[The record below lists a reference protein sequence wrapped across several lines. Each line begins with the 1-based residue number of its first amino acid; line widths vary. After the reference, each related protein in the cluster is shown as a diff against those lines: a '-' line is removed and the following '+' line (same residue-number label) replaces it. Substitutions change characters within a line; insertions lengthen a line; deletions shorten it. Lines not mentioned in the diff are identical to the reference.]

1 MKKNLK
7 IFRWLIEQ
15 TKPILFYL
23 ILIIL
28 LNSATAVVGVS
39 SAIVT
44 KSLIDAATTHGPI
57 FKWMCILG
65 CILVFQIV
73 ARFATSL
80 LTTYCSNKFSNML
93 QSRIYSH
100 ITYSKWQ
107 EQMVYHSANIISRLT
122 GDLSTV
128 TTLITSSIPSVIALG
143 FTLVTSFFTLL
154 YLIPSMAIIAII
166 LSPLTVIF
174 ASFFSKRV
182 KKYYMALQDN
192 NIKHRS
198 FLQESLQN
206 IIIIKA
212 FCEEKENIET
222 LKSIQAK
229 SFKLSMDQTKLSTCS
244 TTFFHIGGVL
254 GYFLIFAWGALNLAN
269 QTGTYGTLTALMQLF
284 SNVQSPFISLARY
297 YPQFVTSF
305 AASERLMILEELHLE
320 SHNEIQ
326 LEAPPTVEFKNVN
339 FAYENG
345 HPVLNGICCTFEPGE
360 IIGLIGPS
368 GEGKTTL
375 IRILLA
381 LIAPVN
387 GEVLISDGLH
397 CSKLEAS
404 FRNYISY
411 VPQGNT
417 LFSGTIASNL
427 YKGNHQASLAEIMK
441 ALKLADIDEFV
452 YSLDKQLETLIGEKG
467 LGLSEGQAQR
477 LAIARA
483 FLRQKPI
490 LILDEATSAL
500 DPNTEVK
507 VLQAISEL
515 EYHPTCIIIT
525 HRPSALNICDKIYT
539 LEKGHL
545 IEKDSIKKGYC
556 ING

>member
-1 MKKNLK
+1 MKKNFM
-7 IFRWLIEQ
+7 IFRWLLQQ

-28 LNSATAVVGVS
+28 LNSMTSVVGVS
-39 SAIVT
+39 SALVT

-57 FKWMCILG
+57 FKWMGILG
-65 CILVFQIV
+65 GILVFQLM
-73 ARFATSL
+73 ARFVNSL
-80 LTTYCSNKFSNML
+80 LTTYCSNKFSNTL
-93 QSRIYSH
+93 QAKLYSH
-100 ITYSKWQ
+100 ITYSQWQ

-128 TTLITSSIPSVIALG
+128 TTLITSSIPSVISLG
-143 FTLVTSFFTLL
+143 ITLVTAFFTLL

-206 IIIIKA
+206 ITITKA
-212 FCEEKENIET
+212 FCEEQENVKT
-222 LKSIQAK
+222 LKSIQDK

-284 SNVQSPFISLARY
+284 SNVQAPFTSLAHY

-305 AASERLMILEELHLE
+305 AASERLMILENLHLE
-320 SHNEIQ
+320 STNVIQ
-326 LEAPPTVEFKNVN
+326 LEEAPTIEFRNVS
-339 FAYENG
+339 FAYEAG
-345 HPVLNGICCTFEPGE
+345 HPILNKISCIFEPGE

-375 IRILLA
+375 IRLLLA
-381 LIAPVN
+381 LVMPIS
-387 GEVLISDGLH
+387 GEIVINDGIHISNL
-397 CSKLEAS
+397 SAS

-427 YKGNHQASLAEIMK
+427 YKGNHEASSKDIMK
-441 ALKLADIDEFV
+441 ALKLAGIDEFV
-452 YSLDKQLETLIGEKG
+452 YSLNQKLETLIGEKG

-500 DPNTEVK
+500 DPNTELK
-507 VLQAISEL
+507 VLKAISEL

-525 HRPSALNICDKIYT
+525 HRPSALNICDKIYA
-539 LEKGHL
+539 LEKGYL
-545 IEKDSIKKGYC
+545 IEKNSIKKDCC
-556 ING
+556 IND

>member
-1 MKKNLK
+1 MKKNLT
-7 IFRWLIEQ
+7 ILHWLLQQ
-15 TKPILFYL
+15 TRPVLFYL

-28 LNSATAVVGVS
+28 LNSVTSVVGVA
-39 SAIVT
+39 SALVT

-57 FKWMCILG
+57 FKWMGILG
-65 CILVFQIV
+65 GILIFQIV
-73 ARFATSL
+73 ARFVGSL
-80 LTTYCSNKFSNML
+80 LTTYCANKFSNTL
-93 QSRIYSH
+93 QTKLYSH
-100 ITYSKWQ
+100 ITYSEWQ

-122 GDLSTV
+122 GDLNTV
-128 TTLITSSIPSVIALG
+128 TTLITSSIPSVISLG
-143 FTLVTSFFTLL
+143 ITLVTAFFTLL

-174 ASFFSKRV
+174 ASFFSKCV

-206 IIIIKA
+206 IVITKA
-212 FCEEKENIET
+212 FCEEQQNIEV
-222 LKSIQAK
+222 LKSIQDK
-229 SFKLSMDQTKLSTCS
+229 SFKLSMNQTKLSTCS

-254 GYFLIFAWGALNLAN
+254 GYFLIFAWGALNLAH

-284 SNVQSPFISLARY
+284 SNVQAPFTSLARY

-320 SHNEIQ
+320 TINK
-326 LEAPPTVEFKNVN
+326 LNLGAAPTIEFKDVS
-339 FAYENG
+339 FAYEPNR
-345 HPVLNGICCTFEPGE
+345 PVLNKVSCIFEPGE

-375 IRILLA
+375 IRLLLA
-381 LIAPVN
+381 LVTPLS
-387 GEVLISDGLH
+387 GEILINDGIHTSRL
-397 CSKLEAS
+397 SAS
-404 FRNYISY
+404 FRNFVSY

-427 YKGNHQASLAEIMK
+427 YKGNHQATPSDIMK
-441 ALKLADIDEFV
+441 ALQLADIDEFV
-452 YSLDKQLETLIGEKG
+452 YSLEHQLETLIGEKG
-467 LGLSEGQAQR
+467 IGLSEGQAQR

-500 DPNTEVK
+500 DPNTEIK
-507 VLQAISEL
+507 VLKAVSKL

-525 HRPSALNICDKIYT
+525 HRPSALNICDRIYA
-539 LEKGHL
+539 LEKGCL
-545 IEKDSIKKGYC
+545 IEKESIKKDYC
-556 ING
+556 INN

>member
-1 MKKNLK
+1 M
-7 IFRWLIEQ
+7 RWLIQQ
-15 TKPILFYL
+15 TKPVLPHL
-23 ILIIL
+23 LLIIL
-28 LNSATAVVGVS
+28 LNSVSAVVGVG
-39 SAIVT
+39 SALVT
-44 KSLIDAATTHGPI
+44 KSLIDAATNHGQI
-57 FKWMCILG
+57 FKWMSILG
-65 CILVFQIV
+65 IILAFQIIS
-73 ARFATSL
+73 RFANSL
-80 LTTYCSNKFSNML
+80 LSTYCSNKFSNTL
-93 QSRIYSH
+93 QTKLYTH

-107 EQMVYHSANIISRLT
+107 EQMTYHSANIITRLT
-122 GDLSTV
+122 GDLNTV
-128 TTLITSSIPSVIALG
+128 TTLITSSIPSVISLG
-143 FTLVTSFFTLL
+143 ITLVTAFFTLL
-154 YLIPSMAIIAII
+154 YLTPTMAIIAII

-206 IIIIKA
+206 IIITKA
-212 FCEEKENIET
+212 FCTEKQNIET
-222 LKSIQAK
+222 LKSIQDK
-229 SFKLSMDQTKLSTCS
+229 SFKLSMGQTKLSTCS
-244 TTFFHIGGVL
+244 TTFFHVGGVL
-254 GYFLIFAWGALNLAN
+254 GYFLVFAWGALNLSN

-284 SNVQSPFISLARY
+284 ANVQAPFNSLAHY

-320 SHNEIQ
+320 ESEP
-326 LEAPPTVEFKNVN
+326 LTLKTAPTIEFKKVS
-339 FAYENG
+339 FAYEAN
-345 HPVLNGICCTFEPGE
+345 HLVLDDVSCIFEPGE

-375 IRILLA
+375 IRLILA
-381 LIAPVN
+381 LLNPTK
-387 GEVLISDGLH
+387 GELNIKDG
-397 CSKLEAS
+397 SKNIPLSPS
-404 FRNYISY
+404 FRDYISY

-427 YKGNHQASLAEIMK
+427 YKGNNEATSEDIK
-441 ALKLADIDEFV
+441 IALQRADIDEFV
-452 YSLDKQLETLIGEKG
+452 YSLDQKLETLVGEKG

-500 DPNTEVK
+500 DPNTELK
-507 VLQAISEL
+507 VLKAVSEL

-525 HRPSALNICDKIYT
+525 HRPSALYICDKIYA
-539 LEKGHL
+539 LEKGQL
-545 IEKDSIKKGYC
+545 IEKETEKRSHC
-556 ING
+556 INDF